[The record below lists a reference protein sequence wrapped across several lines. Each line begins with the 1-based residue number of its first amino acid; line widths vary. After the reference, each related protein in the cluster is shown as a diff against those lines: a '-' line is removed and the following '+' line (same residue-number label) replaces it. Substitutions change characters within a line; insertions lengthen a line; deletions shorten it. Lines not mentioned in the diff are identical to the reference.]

1 MLSKVHRNIVT
12 VAING
17 ERIMMIDDDA
27 PRLLRSLA
35 LHVAPLTPCD
45 FRVEFL
51 PILVRCMFRADCDVA
66 VGL

>member
-1 MLSKVHRNIVT
+1 MI
-12 VAING
+12 
-17 ERIMMIDDDA
+17 IDDDA